1 MPSSRAIK
9 RKIKSV
15 NNIKKITR
23 AMEMVSAA
31 KMKKAQGKLL
41 TLRPYTAR
49 LTQALGRLLAASA
62 GKIPAEYTHLI
73 SHDEPKSASLAGL
86 SATPSLKTIIVIASS
101 KGLCGSYNA
110 SIIRTA
116 TNFISQQNNPEVI
129 TIGRKIY
136 DYFHRR
142 NVPIKSSC
150 LNLPLDM
157 TLAFAQ
163 DLIKPLLKELRPD
176 NIRRREIWVVYSEYV
191 NAIVSHVRVKQF
203 LPIQVNSLLESGKQ
217 SSDCLFEPEPQQIIK
232 LLLPR
237 YIDVI
242 FYQILLEAVTSEYSA
257 RMMAMR
263 NATENAS
270 EVIGNLTLSFNKARQ
285 AGITKELLDI
295 VGGAEAMR

>member
-1 MPSSRAIK
+1 MANTRTIK
-9 RKIKSV
+9 RKIRSV

-49 LTQALGRLLAASA
+49 LTHALGRLLAASA
-62 GKIPAEYTHLI
+62 GKIPSEYAHLI
-73 SHDEPKSASLAGL
+73 SHDEPKTISLSEL
-86 SATPSLKTIIVIASS
+86 SATPNLKTIIVITSG

-110 SIIRTA
+110 NIIRTA
-116 TNFISQQNNPEVI
+116 VNFTSQQNNPEII

-136 DYFHRR
+136 DYFHHRG
-142 NVPIKSSC
+142 VPIKSSC
-150 LNLPLDM
+150 LNLPIDI

-163 DLIKPLLKELRPD
+163 DLIKPVLKELRPD
-176 NIRRREIWVVYSEYV
+176 AIRHREIWVVYSEFV
-191 NAIVSHVRVKQF
+191 NAMISKVRVKQF
-203 LPIQVNSLLESGKQ
+203 LPIQVNSLMESDKQ
-217 SSDCLFEPEPQQIIK
+217 SIDCLFEPESQQIIR

-237 YIDVI
+237 YINVI
-242 FYQILLEAVTSEYSA
+242 FYQMLLEAVTSEHSA
-257 RMMAMR
+257 RMLAMR

-270 EVIGNLTLSFNKARQ
+270 EVIDSLTLSFNKARQ